1 MARIRPLEGREAPV
15 LLHVFNWLSRRM
27 YGQEMLPAAIVAH
40 NPRFLLGTLGMSQF
54 ADGPTALDRRT
65 RMLAT
70 HLTAAINGCAW
81 CLDFGS
87 FMGGQRGVPAEKLAA
102 VEEYATS
109 PLFTPAERAAL
120 AFADAMTRQ
129 AGGHVPDDVFA
140 ELRRHYMEREVV
152 ELTVAVA
159 AQNFSNRA
167 NAALG
172 VEAQGF
178 CALPAS
184 PVAPKTARTSP
195 VPRFVRV
202 ANVATTALL
211 RAGVRLVGFGR
222 LPTYL
227 LTVRG
232 RKSGQPRT
240 TPITVVPHGGER
252 YVLAPYGAVDWVR
265 NLRAAGEATL
275 TRGRRAEHIRA
286 TELPA
291 AEAGRVLRAFI
302 ESGNPIGRA
311 FGITAASSR
320 EEFERA
326 TTTHPIFLLRS
337 TDPPG
342 CIARVDT
349 ATAAASGVG

>member
-1 MARIRPLEGREAPV
+1 MARIRPLEGREAP
-15 LLHVFNWLSRRM
+15 LMLHVFNWLSRRM
-27 YGQEMLPAAIVAH
+27 YGQEMASARIIAH
-40 NPRFLLGTLGMSQF
+40 NPRFLLGSLGMGIFSG
-54 ADGPTALDRRT
+54 GPSKLDPRT
-65 RMLAT
+65 RLLAM
-70 HLTAAINGCAW
+70 HLAAEINGCAW
-81 CLDFGS
+81 CLDFGAY
-87 FMGGQRGVPAEKLAA
+87 MGARGGVPAEKLAA
-102 VEEYATS
+102 VGEYATS
-109 PLFTPAERAAL
+109 PVFTPAERAAL
-120 AFADAMTRQ
+120 AYADAMTQ
-129 AGGHVPDDVFA
+129 VGGHVPDDVFA
-140 ELRRHYMEREVV
+140 NVRRHYSEREIV

-159 AQNFSNRA
+159 AENFYNRG

-178 CALPAS
+178 CALPMP
-184 PVAPKTARTSP
+184 PVTAKTARTSP

-202 ANVATTALL
+202 ANVATTVLL

-232 RKSGQPRT
+232 RTSGQPRT
-240 TPITVVPHGGER
+240 TPITVIPQGGER

-275 TRGRRAEHIRA
+275 TRGRRGEGVRA

-311 FGITAASSR
+311 FGVTAASSR

-326 TTTHPIFLLRS
+326 AATHPVFLLRRAES
-337 TDPPG
+337 AGREARTD
-342 CIARVDT
+342 A
-349 ATAAASGVG
+349 ATAAAPGA